1 MVVVLQRDEE
11 YREQKWQDLLDQF
24 VDYAAEAATN

>member
-1 MVVVLQRDEE
+1 MVVVLLRDEE

-24 VDYAAEAATN
+24 VDYAAVAAIN